1 MISKPGHQP
10 ALPDLSMPS
19 TRAFAPTGRAALLAA
34 IYAVAAVL
42 LITAINPLLSTSG
55 ENGTFK
61 TLFQGLPAL
70 IFIAVTTLILFL
82 VMRRELLGVAH
93 SAKERQASEQAW
105 NALFESSSDPVWIY
119 EIASGRILAA
129 NAATAR
135 LYGYPAD
142 TLIGMDAETLL
153 APLPLPDAS
162 NGPAQRLHCPLNK
175 QPIEFETRI
184 HNQIFAGQPCRL
196 VLVHDRSSQLKA
208 ESARCASEARFTE
221 ALEKVQHVLYRFDPA
236 HECYDYISAKAAEWL
251 ATPVD
256 VLCAPGG
263 WQHFA
268 HRTPADDLGRV
279 WATIEEALRTPGHEP
294 VEINVEYRLDPANG
308 ERMWIHDSMTLLRNP
323 DGSLNAIIGAASD
336 QTAQRATREYLGV
349 TLRSI
354 GDAVIAT
361 DLHSRITLM
370 NPIAEKLTGWAEEDA
385 IGEPLDTVFHVV
397 NEETGEPVESP
408 ADKVMQ
414 GSGMVGLGKNT
425 LLIDRHGIK
434 RPIADSGAPI
444 MMAPHESPL
453 GVVLVFRDQSEE
465 RRSQQAI
472 IDQQARYRALV
483 ENAPVGIFHFTND
496 LLISYCNDRLAEILH
511 SSAEQLTGVDLHSLG
526 DDAILAMLHGALNG
540 QRGAYDGPFVSP
552 LSTNVQILSIRV
564 APEYDADGKVYGGV
578 GIVEDRTAFLEAEEQ
593 LRDTKERYV
602 LAQRGTN
609 EGLWDWDP
617 KTRHLY
623 LSARLLSLLGLHS
636 DTLRTTG
643 DEWLKLI
650 HPDDRARYREDFVA
664 HLRGETEHFESEYR
678 IADKDGKFHW
688 VLARGLAHRNQQ
700 GRAVRIVGSIG
711 DITARKLAEE
721 QLKAE
726 RDFSR
731 GLIDSLPAPF
741 FLFDQK
747 ARLVLWNRFVSELT
761 GLDDAELQNAEAES
775 LVIPEQEPV
784 MAHRIESALIS
795 GEASA
800 EVMLRRSGKDPV
812 PFLVVGRRVILDGKP
827 HIVGVGTDLT
837 ERKFAERAIKRLNSE
852 LERRVAERTSQ
863 LSAALNELESFSY
876 SVSHDLRAPLRAIE
890 GYSSILG
897 SDYGDKLDDEAK
909 ELLRRVRAAVHR
921 MGQLIDDLLT
931 LSRVSRKELERRP
944 VDLSHLAHVICEELR
959 QQEPEREM
967 RVDIAA
973 DLRVEGDPSLMR
985 TVLENLLGNAWKFTG
1000 RMAQPEI
1007 HFSAAHHQG
1016 VDSFVIRDNG
1026 AGFDMRYR
1034 ENLFRPFQRLH
1045 SDREFPGTGI
1055 GLATVAR
1062 IVRRHGGEVWAEGEV
1077 GKGAALYFSIGQS
1090 QSLQNGN

>member
-1 MISKPGHQP
+1 MILKPGHLP
-10 ALPDLSMPS
+10 ALPDDNSPS
-19 TRAFAPTGRAALLAA
+19 RAFAPAGRAALLAA

-42 LITAINPLLSTSG
+42 LIAAVNPLLSVASDASA
-55 ENGTFK
+55 
-61 TLFQGLPAL
+61 LRRGLPAL
-70 IFIAVTTLILFL
+70 IFIAVSTLVLFL
-82 VMRRELLGVAH
+82 VMRRELLCVAR
-93 SAKERQASEQAW
+93 SATARRSTEQAW
-105 NALFESSSDPVWIY
+105 NALFESSTDPVWIY
-119 EIASGRILAA
+119 EIASRRVLAA
-129 NAATAR
+129 NAATSR
-135 LYGYPAD
+135 LYGYPGD
-142 TLIGMDAETLL
+142 TLIGLDAGILL
-153 APLPLPDAS
+153 DPLPRSDVS
-162 NGPAQRLHCPLNK
+162 SGPSALYHRPLNK
-175 QPIEFETRI
+175 SPVEFETCI
-184 HNQIFAGQPCRL
+184 HDQIFAGQPCRM
-196 VLVHDRSSQLKA
+196 VQVHDRSSQLKA
-208 ESARCASEARFTE
+208 ESERCLSEARFTE
-221 ALEKVQHVLYRFDPA
+221 ALEKVPHVLYRFNPV

-251 ATPVD
+251 ATPID
-256 VLCAPGG
+256 VLCTPGG

-268 HRTPADDLGRV
+268 RHTPTEDLGRV
-279 WATIEEALRTPGHEP
+279 WASIEEALKTPGHSP
-294 VEINVEYRLDPANG
+294 VEINVEYRLDPANR

-370 NPIAEKLTGWAEEDA
+370 NPIAEKLTGWTEEDA
-385 IGEPLDTVFHVV
+385 IGEPLDTVFRII

-414 GSGMVGLGKNT
+414 GHGMVGIGKNT

-444 MMAPHESPL
+444 MMAPNESPL

-465 RRSQQAI
+465 RRNQQAI
-472 IDQQARYRALV
+472 VDQQARYRALV
-483 ENAPVGIFHFTND
+483 ENSPVGIFHFTND
-496 LLISYCNDRLAEILH
+496 LLISYCNGRLAEILH
-511 SSAEQLTGVDLHSLG
+511 STAEHLTGVDLHSLG

-564 APEYDADGKVYGGV
+564 APECDADGKVYGGV

-650 HPDDRARYREDFVA
+650 HPDDRARYREDFIA

-761 GLDDAELQNAEAES
+761 GLEDAELQNAEAES

-967 RVDIAA
+967 CVDIAA

-1000 RMAQPEI
+1000 RMEHPEI
-1007 HFSAAHHQG
+1007 HFSATSHEG
-1016 VDSFVIRDNG
+1016 VDAFVVRDNG

-1090 QSLQNGN
+1090 QALPNGN

>member
-1 MISKPGHQP
+1 MIFKPGHEPVVP
-10 ALPDLSMPS
+10 AVDLPPACAPGR
-19 TRAFAPTGRAALLAA
+19 RATMLAGIYAAVTALLIMTTQAMLQGWP
-34 IYAVAAVL
+34 VL
-42 LITAINPLLSTSG
+42 LVIAISS
-55 ENGTFK
+55 F
-61 TLFQGLPAL
+61 
-70 IFIAVTTLILFL
+70 VLFL
-82 VMRRELLGVAH
+82 VMRRELLGA
-93 SAKERQASEQAW
+93 AGNATAGQAT
-105 NALFESSSDPVWIY
+105 
-119 EIASGRILAA
+119 
-129 NAATAR
+129 AAT
-135 LYGYPAD
+135 
-142 TLIGMDAETLL
+142 
-153 APLPLPDAS
+153 S
-162 NGPAQRLHCPLNK
+162 S
-175 QPIEFETRI
+175 
-184 HNQIFAGQPCRL
+184 HNNTC
-196 VLVHDRSSQLKA
+196 
-208 ESARCASEARFTE
+208 FTE
-221 ALEKVQHVLYRFDPA
+221 ALEKVPHVLYRFNPA
-236 HECYDYISAKAAEWL
+236 HECYDYISAKAGEWL
-251 ATPVD
+251 GTPID

-268 HRTPADDLGRV
+268 HRTPAEDLGRV
-279 WATIEEALRTPGHEP
+279 WAAIEEALRRPGHAP
-294 VEINVEYRLDPANG
+294 VEISVEYRLDPANG
-308 ERMWIHDSMTLLRNP
+308 EPMWIHDAMTLLRNP
-323 DGSLNAIIGAASD
+323 DGGLNAIIGAASD
-336 QTAQRATREYLGV
+336 QTAQRATSEYLGV

-361 DLHSRITLM
+361 DRHSRITLM
-370 NPIAEKLTGWAEEDA
+370 NPVAEKLTGWTENEA
-385 IGEPLDTVFHVV
+385 IGQPLDMIFRII
-397 NEETGEPVESP
+397 NEETGEPVENP
-408 ADKVMQ
+408 ADKLMQ
-414 GSGMVGLGKNT
+414 GSEMARLGQHT
-425 LLIDRHGIK
+425 LLVDRHGIR
-434 RPIADSGAPI
+434 RPIANSGAPI
-444 MMAPHESPL
+444 MMAPHQNPL
-453 GVVLVFRDQSEE
+453 GVVLVFHDQSQE
-465 RRSQQAI
+465 RLTGQAI
-472 IDQQARYRALV
+472 VDQQARYRALV
-483 ENAPVGIFHFTND
+483 ENSPVGIFHFTND
-496 LLISYCNDRLAEILH
+496 LQISYCNGRLAEILH
-511 SSAEQLTGVDLHSLG
+511 STAGHLNGLDLHSLG
-526 DDAILAMLHGALNG
+526 DDAILAMLRGALNG

-564 APEYDADGKVYGGV
+564 APEYDASGKVYGGV

-650 HPDDRARYREDFVA
+650 HPDDRARYRTDFIA

-741 FLFDQK
+741 FLFDQRG
-747 ARLVLWNRFVSELT
+747 RLVLWNRFVSELT
-761 GLDDAELQNAEAES
+761 GLEDAELQDAEAES

-784 MAHRIESALIS
+784 IAHRIESALLS
-795 GEASA
+795 GETSV
-800 EVMLRRSGKDPV
+800 EVMLRRNDKEPV
-812 PFLVVGRRVILDGKP
+812 PFLVVGRRVILDGRP

-944 VDLSHLAHVICEELR
+944 VDLSHLAQVICEELR

-967 RVDIAA
+967 RVDIAP
-973 DLRVEGDPSLMR
+973 DLRVEGDPSLIR

-1000 RMAQPEI
+1000 RMAQAEI
-1007 HFSAAHHQG
+1007 HFSATHHEG
-1016 VDSFVIRDNG
+1016 VDAFVIRDNG

-1062 IVRRHGGEVWAEGEV
+1062 IVRRHAGEVWAEGEV

-1090 QSLQNGN
+1090 QALQNGN

>member
-10 ALPDLSMPS
+10 VLTDDSMS
-19 TRAFAPTGRAALLAA
+19 SARAFSPAARAALLAL
-34 IYAVAAVL
+34 IYAVAAAL
-42 LITAINPLLSTSG
+42 LIAAINAVFSLTG
-55 ENGTFK
+55 DTA
-61 TLFQGLPAL
+61 TLPHGVPVLV
-70 IFIAVTTLILFL
+70 FIAVTTLILFL
-82 VMRRELLGVAH
+82 LMRRELIGVAH
-93 SAKERQASEQAW
+93 NARARQAAEQASRL
-105 NALFESSSDPVWIY
+105 LFESSFDPVWIY
-119 EIASGRILAA
+119 EIASRRILAA
-129 NAATAR
+129 NTAASR
-135 LYGYPAD
+135 LYGYPGD
-142 TLIGMDAETLL
+142 TLVGMDAATLL
-153 APLPLPDAS
+153 DPLTPDAS
-162 NGPAQRLHCPLNK
+162 GIPVPRLHRPRNNS
-175 QPIEFETRI
+175 PVEFETLIRD
-184 HNQIFAGQPCRL
+184 QTFADRPCRM
-196 VLVHDRSSQLKA
+196 VLVHDRSNELKA
-208 ESARCASEARFTE
+208 KSERCVSEARFTE
-221 ALEKVQHVLYRFDPA
+221 ALEKVQHILYRFDPA

-251 ATPVD
+251 GTPMS
-256 VLCAPGG
+256 VLHAPGG

-268 HRTPADDLGRV
+268 RRTPAEDLGRV
-279 WATIEEALRTPGHEP
+279 WATIEEGLKTPGHEP
-294 VEINVEYRLDPANG
+294 VEINVEYRFDPANG

-323 DGSLNAIIGAASD
+323 DGSLNAIVGAASD

-370 NPIAEKLTGWAEEDA
+370 NPIAENLTGWSEEDA
-385 IGEPLDTVFHVV
+385 IGEHLDTVFRIID
-397 NEETGEPVESP
+397 ETTGEPVESP
-408 ADKVMQ
+408 AEKVMQ
-414 GSGMVGLGKNT
+414 GYGRVGLGENT

-444 MMAPHESPL
+444 MLAPHEGPL
-453 GVVLVFRDQSEE
+453 GIVLVFRDQSEE
-465 RRSQQAI
+465 RRNQQAV

-483 ENAPVGIFHFTND
+483 ENSPVGIFHFTND
-496 LLISYCNDRLAEILH
+496 LLISYCNGRLAEILH
-511 SSAEQLTGVDLHSLG
+511 STPDQLTGVDLHSLG
-526 DDAILAMLHGALNG
+526 DDAILAMLQDALSG
-540 QRGAYDGPFVSP
+540 RRGAYDGPFVSP

-564 APEYDADGKVYGGV
+564 APEYDADGNVYGGV
-578 GIVEDRTAFLEAEEQ
+578 GIVEDRTAFLAAEAQ

-617 KTRHLY
+617 KPRHLY

-650 HPDDRARYREDFVA
+650 HPDARARYREDFVA

-741 FLFDQK
+741 FLFDQN

-761 GLDDAELQNAEAES
+761 GLEDAELQNAEAES

-800 EVMLRRSGKDPV
+800 EVMLRRRDKDPV

-967 RVDIAA
+967 CVDIAT
-973 DLRVEGDPSLMR
+973 DLCVEGDPSLMR

-1000 RMAQPEI
+1000 RMAHPEI
-1007 HFSAAHHQG
+1007 HFSATRHEG
-1016 VDSFVIRDNG
+1016 VDAFVVRDNG

-1090 QSLQNGN
+1090 QALQNGN